1 MEAIQKYLKN
11 QKQNLKKIHLMKL
24 LKKVKI
30 KNLYK
35 NKNQA
40 KNKLLTYLT
49 IMNLIMIQNQRITP
63 IETNNLKTLLMKM
76 MIL

>member
-1 MEAIQKYLKN
+1 
-11 QKQNLKKIHLMKL
+11 MKL